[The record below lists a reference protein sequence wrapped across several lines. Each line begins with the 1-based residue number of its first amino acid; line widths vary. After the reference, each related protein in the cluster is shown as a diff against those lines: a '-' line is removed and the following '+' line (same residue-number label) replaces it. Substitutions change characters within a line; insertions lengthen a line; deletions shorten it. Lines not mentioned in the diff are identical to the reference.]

1 MKIVMDR
8 REALKR
14 TTLAMGGMISAPTL
28 AVIMKGCSP
37 SRSLEWQPTLF
48 TPEQAMVMEDICERI
63 IPTTDTPGAKAV
75 GVPRFIEEMV
85 KIVYKEDARNR
96 FMAGLN
102 DLEQLSQEKFQK
114 PFTKLTE
121 GQQYALLNPL
131 NEEAANEATRYSRR
145 SGTEENDPS
154 FFRMAKELT
163 VTGYYTSEI
172 GATQEL
178 QFLDIPGNYD
188 GCVPLEDLGG
198 KTWAT

>member
-1 MKIVMDR
+1 
-8 REALKR
+8 
-14 TTLAMGGMISAPTL
+14 
-28 AVIMKGCSP
+28 
-37 SRSLEWQPTLF
+37 
-48 TPEQAMVMEDICERI
+48 MEDICERI

-75 GVPRFIEEMV
+75 GVPQFIEEMV

-102 DLEQLSQEKFQK
+102 DLEQSSQEKFQK
-114 PFTKLTE
+114 PFTKLNE
-121 GQQYALLNPL
+121 EQQYELLNPL